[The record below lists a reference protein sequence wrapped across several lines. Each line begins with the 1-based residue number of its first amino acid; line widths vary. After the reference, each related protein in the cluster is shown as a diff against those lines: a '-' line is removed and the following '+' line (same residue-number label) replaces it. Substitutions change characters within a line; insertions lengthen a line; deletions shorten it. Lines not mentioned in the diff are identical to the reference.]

1 MQITVQAINVHVLA
15 QTHIEV
21 QHRIFRPF
29 RLQLLYR
36 KPGEQILPPF
46 EISMKRACQQRLA
59 EPSGAAQEHI
69 LRIDVRHPVNVFR
82 LVDIQI
88 TLFPDLRESLYA
100 YRVFSSCRA
109 HDNPLFIPVES
120 KDKKT
125 F

>member
-15 QTHIEV
+15 QTHIKV
-21 QHRIFRPF
+21 
-29 RLQLLYR
+29 L
-36 KPGEQILPPF
+36 
-46 EISMKRACQQRLA
+46 
-59 EPSGAAQEHI
+59 
-69 LRIDVRHPVNVFR
+69 LRIDMRHPINVFR

-109 HDNPLFIPVES
+109 HDDSLFIPVES